1 MIKNYNKIIHQIWW
15 QGENNIPNKYKT
27 FRKKWIYT
35 HNSWKFILWDKSLFE
50 KLLQKLN
57 NKFYNYIYLNLPYM
71 IQKID
76 FCKYIIIYLYGG
88 IYIDIDTVP
97 EKKLD
102 DLIYKINKDLI
113 LCKLELN
120 FLSYK
125 YILINNGII
134 MSIKYNN
141 FFNYL
146 FYLIYKN
153 IKSKFYY
160 PKDWYIL
167 ESTGPIVFTKAM
179 IMYLNNTKTNN
190 YKILNSS
197 YFESCET
204 NKWGNKNICTKGLY
218 ITHIHD
224 CSWCSYKFK
233 FILKH
238 KFKIQII
245 LILIIYF
252 IVKKYIF

>member
-15 QGENNIPNKYKT
+15 QGEHNIPFKYINFRNKWKNTHKT
-27 FRKKWIYT
+27 
-35 HNSWKFILWDKSLFE
+35 WKFVLWDKFLFE
-50 KLLQKLN
+50 KLLKKIN
-57 NKFYNYIYLNLPYM
+57 NKFYNYIYFNLPYM

-76 FCKYIIIYLYGG
+76 FCKYIIIYIYGG
-88 IYIDIDTVP
+88 VYIDIDTVP
-97 EKKLD
+97 EKTLD
-102 DLIYKINKDLI
+102 NLVYYINKDFI

-134 MSIKYNN
+134 ISPRFNI

-153 IKSKFYY
+153 IKSKFYHT
-160 PKDWYIL
+160 KDWYIL

-179 IMYLNNTKTNN
+179 IIFLRNTKTNN
-190 YKILNSS
+190 YKILDSN

-204 NKWGNKNICTKGLY
+204 NKWGNNICTKGLY

-224 CSWCSYKFK
+224 CSWCSNNFK
-233 FILKH
+233 FILKYN
-238 KFKIQII
+238 FKIQIM
-245 LILIIYF
+245 LILIIFF
-252 IVKKYIF
+252 IVKINIF